1 MDDTSWLRHTFAL
14 AESAIGLGDQPYG
27 AALVGPDDTLL
38 VEAVNDRARTGDCT
52 GHAERLAV
60 AEASR
65 RWSRDFLRSC
75 TLFSSTE
82 PCPMCSGAVAWSGVG
97 RLVFGLSQATSYE
110 LFQQHSAPRF
120 RDPVSCR
127 VLLENVQPAIE
138 VVGPLL
144 EDEAAVPH
152 KRWLATQSP
161 EGALGRTS

>member
-1 MDDTSWLRHTFAL
+1 MDDASWLRHTFAL
-14 AESAIGLGDQPYG
+14 AESAIVLGDQPYG
-27 AALVGPDDTLL
+27 AALVGADDALL
-38 VEAVNDRARTGDCT
+38 LEAVNTRARTGDCT
-52 GHAERLAV
+52 GHAETVAV

-65 RWSRDFLRSC
+65 RWSREFLRGC

-82 PCPMCSGAVAWSGVG
+82 PCPMCSGALAWSGVG
-97 RLVFGLSQATSYE
+97 RLVFGLSQATSYA

-120 RDPVSCR
+120 RDPVSSR

-152 KRWLATQSP
+152 ERWLATQAP
-161 EGALGRTS
+161 APAVDQTP